1 MLEILTGVLQGL
13 TEFLPISSSG
23 HLVIISS
30 LSSELD
36 LNTNDIAFLHI
47 GTLFSIVF
55 FYRKR
60 IFEIFEDL
68 DTFIFYFKI
77 ILAGIIPAV
86 LIGLLTPI
94 QNIIDE
100 SPNLILIT
108 GASYLIFSLL
118 LIFSGKINN
127 SEALNIRDI
136 TVSQAFVIGIAQ
148 SIALLPGVSR
158 SGVTL
163 LTAIYLGVKK
173 ADAIYYSLLLGI
185 PTIFGAWSL
194 TFINDSFQVN
204 TNIVLPTIVAMFTGL
219 LAIRVLI
226 NFTTSSKLQ
235 YFGYYCLLLSIFCFI
250 AN

>member
-68 DTFIFYFKI
+68 DTFVFYFKI

-100 SPNLILIT
+100 SPDLILIT

-235 YFGYYCLLLSIFCFI
+235 YFGYYCLLLSVFCFI

>member
-60 IFEIFEDL
+60 IFEIFEDIE
-68 DTFIFYFKI
+68 TFVFYFKI

-94 QNIIDE
+94 QNIIDD

-235 YFGYYCLLLSIFCFI
+235 YFGYYCLLLSVFCFI

>member
-68 DTFIFYFKI
+68 DTFVFYFKI

-86 LIGLLTPI
+86 LIVLLTPI
-94 QNIIDE
+94 QNIIVE
-100 SPNLILIT
+100 SPILILIT

-127 SEALNIRDI
+127 SEALSIRDI

-194 TFINDSFQVN
+194 PFINDSFQVN

-235 YFGYYCLLLSIFCFI
+235 YFGYYCLLLSVFCFI

>member
-68 DTFIFYFKI
+68 DTFVFYFKI

-163 LTAIYLGVKK
+163 LAAIYLGVKK

-235 YFGYYCLLLSIFCFI
+235 YFGYYCLLLSVFCFI

>member
-68 DTFIFYFKI
+68 DTFVFYFKI

-86 LIGLLTPI
+86 FIGLLTPI

-204 TNIVLPTIVAMFTGL
+204 TNIILPTIVAMFTGL

-235 YFGYYCLLLSIFCFI
+235 YFGYYCLLLSMFCFI
-250 AN
+250 TN

>member
-60 IFEIFEDL
+60 IFEIFEDIE
-68 DTFIFYFKI
+68 TFVFYFKI

-127 SEALNIRDI
+127 SEALSIRDI

-194 TFINDSFQVN
+194 TIINDSFQVN

-235 YFGYYCLLLSIFCFI
+235 YFGYYCLLLSMFCFI
-250 AN
+250 TN

>member
-68 DTFIFYFKI
+68 DTFVFYFKI

-118 LIFSGKINN
+118 LIFSGRINN
-127 SEALNIRDI
+127 SEALSIRDI

-194 TFINDSFQVN
+194 TLINDSFQVN

-235 YFGYYCLLLSIFCFI
+235 YFGYYCLLLSMFCFI
-250 AN
+250 TN

>member
-68 DTFIFYFKI
+68 DTFVFYFKI

-100 SPNLILIT
+100 SPNLLLIT

-127 SEALNIRDI
+127 SEALNIREI

-204 TNIVLPTIVAMFTGL
+204 TNIILPTVVAMFTGL

-235 YFGYYCLLLSIFCFI
+235 YFGYYCLLLSMFCFI
-250 AN
+250 TN

>member
-60 IFEIFEDL
+60 IFEIFEDIE
-68 DTFIFYFKI
+68 TFVFYFKI

-235 YFGYYCLLLSIFCFI
+235 YFGYYCLLLSMFCFI
-250 AN
+250 TN

>member
-68 DTFIFYFKI
+68 DTFVFYFKI

-235 YFGYYCLLLSIFCFI
+235 YFGYYCLVLSMFCFI
-250 AN
+250 TN

>member
-60 IFEIFEDL
+60 ILEIFEDL
-68 DTFIFYFKI
+68 DTFVFYFKI

-163 LTAIYLGVKK
+163 LTAIYLGIKK

-204 TNIVLPTIVAMFTGL
+204 TNIVFPTIVAMFTGL

-235 YFGYYCLLLSIFCFI
+235 YFGYYCLVLSVFCFI
-250 AN
+250 TN

>member
-68 DTFIFYFKI
+68 DTFVFYFKI

-235 YFGYYCLLLSIFCFI
+235 YFGYYCLLLSVFCFI
-250 AN
+250 VN

>member
-68 DTFIFYFKI
+68 DTFVFYFKI

-136 TVSQAFVIGIAQ
+136 SVSQAFVIGIAQ

-204 TNIVLPTIVAMFTGL
+204 TNIVIPTVVAMFTGL

-235 YFGYYCLLLSIFCFI
+235 YFGYYCLLLSVFCFI

>member
-68 DTFIFYFKI
+68 DTFVFYFKI

-94 QNIIDE
+94 QNVIDE

-204 TNIVLPTIVAMFTGL
+204 TNIVLPSVVAMFTGL

-235 YFGYYCLLLSIFCFI
+235 YFGYYCLLLSVFCFI
-250 AN
+250 TN

>member
-68 DTFIFYFKI
+68 ETFLFYFKI

-127 SEALNIRDI
+127 SEALNIREI

-204 TNIVLPTIVAMFTGL
+204 TNIVLPTVVAMFTGL

-235 YFGYYCLLLSIFCFI
+235 YFGYYCLLLSVFCFI

>member
-68 DTFIFYFKI
+68 ETFVFYFKI

-235 YFGYYCLLLSIFCFI
+235 YFGYYCLLLSVFCFI
-250 AN
+250 TN

>member
-204 TNIVLPTIVAMFTGL
+204 TNIVLPTVVAMFTGL

-235 YFGYYCLLLSIFCFI
+235 YFGYYCLLLSVFCFI

>member
-68 DTFIFYFKI
+68 ETFIFYFKI

-118 LIFSGKINN
+118 LIFSGRINN
-127 SEALNIRDI
+127 SEALSIRDI

-185 PTIFGAWSL
+185 PTIFGAWGL

-235 YFGYYCLLLSIFCFI
+235 YFGYYCLLLSMFCFI
-250 AN
+250 TN

>member
-68 DTFIFYFKI
+68 DTFVFYFKI

-163 LTAIYLGVKK
+163 LTAIYLGIKK

-204 TNIVLPTIVAMFTGL
+204 TDIVLPTIVAMFTGL

-235 YFGYYCLLLSIFCFI
+235 YFGYYCLLLSVFCFI
-250 AN
+250 TN

>member
-60 IFEIFEDL
+60 ILEIFEDL
-68 DTFIFYFKI
+68 DTFVFYFKI

-235 YFGYYCLLLSIFCFI
+235 YFGYYCLLLSVFCFI
-250 AN
+250 TN

>member
-127 SEALNIRDI
+127 SEALSIRDI

-163 LTAIYLGVKK
+163 LTAIYLGIKK

-219 LAIRVLI
+219 LAISVLI

-235 YFGYYCLLLSIFCFI
+235 YFGYYCLLLSVLCFI
-250 AN
+250 TN

>member
-235 YFGYYCLLLSIFCFI
+235 YFGYYCLLLSVLCFI
-250 AN
+250 TN

>member
-68 DTFIFYFKI
+68 ETFIFYFKI

-235 YFGYYCLLLSIFCFI
+235 YFGYYCLLLSVFCFI

>member
-68 DTFIFYFKI
+68 DTFVFYFKI

-235 YFGYYCLLLSIFCFI
+235 YFGYYCLLLSAFCFI

>member
-68 DTFIFYFKI
+68 DTFVFYFKI

-235 YFGYYCLLLSIFCFI
+235 YFGYYCLLLSVLCFI
-250 AN
+250 TN

>member
-68 DTFIFYFKI
+68 DTFVFYFKI

-94 QNIIDE
+94 QNIIDD
-100 SPNLILIT
+100 SPDLILIT

-194 TFINDSFQVN
+194 TLINDSFQVN

-235 YFGYYCLLLSIFCFI
+235 YFGYYCLLLSVFCFI

>member
-68 DTFIFYFKI
+68 DTFVFYFKI

-127 SEALNIRDI
+127 SEALNIREI

-204 TNIVLPTIVAMFTGL
+204 TNIVLPTVVAMFTGL
-219 LAIRVLI
+219 VAIRVLI

-235 YFGYYCLLLSIFCFI
+235 YFGYYCLLLSVFCLL

>member
-68 DTFIFYFKI
+68 DTFVFYFKI

-158 SGVTL
+158 SGITL

-235 YFGYYCLLLSIFCFI
+235 YFGYYCLLLSVFCLL

>member
-68 DTFIFYFKI
+68 DTFVFYFKI

-127 SEALNIRDI
+127 SEALNIREI

-235 YFGYYCLLLSIFCFI
+235 YFGYYCLLLSMFCFI
-250 AN
+250 TN

>member
-68 DTFIFYFKI
+68 ETFIFYFKI

-204 TNIVLPTIVAMFTGL
+204 TNIVLPTVVAMFTGL
-219 LAIRVLI
+219 VAIRVLI

-235 YFGYYCLLLSIFCFI
+235 YFGYYCLLLSMFCFI
-250 AN
+250 TN

>member
-1 MLEILTGVLQGL
+1 MLEIFTGVLQGL

-127 SEALNIRDI
+127 SEALNIREI

-235 YFGYYCLLLSIFCFI
+235 YFGYYCLLLSVFCFI

>member
-68 DTFIFYFKI
+68 DTFVFYFKI

-136 TVSQAFVIGIAQ
+136 TVSQAFVIGISQ

-235 YFGYYCLLLSIFCFI
+235 YFGYYCLLLSMFCFI
-250 AN
+250 TN

>member
-68 DTFIFYFKI
+68 DTFVFYFKI

-204 TNIVLPTIVAMFTGL
+204 TNIILPTVVAMFTGL

-235 YFGYYCLLLSIFCFI
+235 YFGYYCLLLSVFCFI
-250 AN
+250 TN